1 MSSRRHEHERP
12 GMTELVAR
20 LVDGIGQLLAQHVA
34 LARIELSEEARSVG
48 RAVGTMALFVPLLI
62 VGYAMLCFGVAF
74 ALSPFLS
81 VPGAVLLVG
90 LANVLAG
97 GVALWRVYRTLK
109 RPAFEESTEAAR
121 ESARALAARG
131 EVPGVH

>member
-1 MSSRRHEHERP
+1 
-12 GMTELVAR
+12 MTELVAR

-34 LARIELSEEARSVG
+34 LARLELSEEARTVG

-62 VGYAMLCFGVAF
+62 VGYAMLCLGIAF

-90 LANVLAG
+90 LVNLVGG
-97 GVALWRVYRTLK
+97 GVALFRIYRTLK
-109 RPAFEESTEAAR
+109 RPVLEESAEAVR
-121 ESARALAARG
+121 ESARALAAEARG